1 MHVNKTKKI
10 AILGVFAALSTVFT
24 VLGTVISVNTV
35 FFTALAAY
43 LLGIIVVRFGIKEG
57 ILFYFVCAAL
67 DFFVNPNKMHVI
79 LYLALAAYI
88 LLSEG
93 IFLLMQKKNLKEWAH
108 CVIRL
113 VIFLLIYVPM
123 IFFFPK
129 LLFGDAM
136 QKMATFYP
144 LLIPAGVI
152 GWLVYDVAYRVFKRI
167 FYERFHTII

>member
-43 LLGIIVVRFGIKEG
+43 LLGIIVVRFGIKEV

-93 IFLLMQKKNLKEWAH
+93 IFLLMQKKNPKEWVH

-113 VIFLLIYVPM
+113 MIFLLIYVPM

-136 QKMATFYP
+136 QKMTAFYP

>member
-67 DFFVNPNKMHVI
+67 DFFVNPDKMHVI

-93 IFLLMQKKNLKEWAH
+93 IFLLMQKKNPKEWVH

-113 VIFLLIYVPM
+113 VIFL
-123 IFFFPK
+123 FPK

-136 QKMATFYP
+136 QKMTAFYP

>member
-57 ILFYFVCAAL
+57 ILFYFVCAVL
-67 DFFVNPNKMHVI
+67 DFFVNPNKMHAI

-93 IFLLMQKKNLKEWAH
+93 IFFTDEKKESERMGSLCNKACDIPFDICSDDILFSKTFIWRCDAENDS
-108 CVIRL
+108 
-113 VIFLLIYVPM
+113 FLPTVNSCRC
-123 IFFFPK
+123 
-129 LLFGDAM
+129 DR
-136 QKMATFYP
+136 MAC
-144 LLIPAGVI
+144 L
-152 GWLVYDVAYRVFKRI
+152 
-167 FYERFHTII
+167 

>member
-88 LLSEG
+88 LLSE
-93 IFLLMQKKNLKEWAH
+93 
-108 CVIRL
+108 VIRL

-136 QKMATFYP
+136 QKMAAFYP

>member
-93 IFLLMQKKNLKEWAH
+93 IFLLMQKKNPKEWAH

-113 VIFLLIYVPM
+113 VIFLLIY
-123 IFFFPK
+123 
-129 LLFGDAM
+129 LFSKTFIWRCDAENDSFLPTVNSCRCDR
-136 QKMATFYP
+136 MAC
-144 LLIPAGVI
+144 L
-152 GWLVYDVAYRVFKRI
+152 
-167 FYERFHTII
+167 

>member
-1 MHVNKTKKI
+1 M
-10 AILGVFAALSTVFT
+10 
-24 VLGTVISVNTV
+24 
-35 FFTALAAY
+35 
-43 LLGIIVVRFGIKEG
+43 
-57 ILFYFVCAAL
+57 
-67 DFFVNPNKMHVI
+67 NPNKMHVI

-93 IFLLMQKKNLKEWAH
+93 IFLLMKKKNPKEWVH

-136 QKMATFYP
+136 QKMTAFYP

>member
-93 IFLLMQKKNLKEWAH
+93 IFLLMQKRIRKNGLT
-108 CVIRL
+108 V
-113 VIFLLIYVPM
+113 
-123 IFFFPK
+123 
-129 LLFGDAM
+129 
-136 QKMATFYP
+136 
-144 LLIPAGVI
+144 
-152 GWLVYDVAYRVFKRI
+152 
-167 FYERFHTII
+167 

>member
-67 DFFVNPNKMHVI
+67 DFFVNPDKMHVI
-79 LYLALAAYI
+79 LSCTCCLHTFIRRDFFTDAKKESERMGSLCNKAYDIPFNICSDDI
-88 LLSEG
+88 LFSQTFIWRCDAENDR
-93 IFLLMQKKNLKEWAH
+93 FLPTVNSCRCDRMVCL
-108 CVIRL
+108 
-113 VIFLLIYVPM
+113 
-123 IFFFPK
+123 
-129 LLFGDAM
+129 
-136 QKMATFYP
+136 
-144 LLIPAGVI
+144 
-152 GWLVYDVAYRVFKRI
+152 
-167 FYERFHTII
+167 

>member
-67 DFFVNPNKMHVI
+67 DFFVNPDKMHVI

-93 IFLLMQKKNLKEWAH
+93 IFLLMQKKNPKEWVH

-113 VIFLLIYVPM
+113 M

-129 LLFGDAM
+129 LLFGDVM
-136 QKMATFYP
+136 QKMTAFYP

-152 GWLVYDVAYRVFKRI
+152 GWFVYDVAYRVFKRI

>member
-1 MHVNKTKKI
+1 M
-10 AILGVFAALSTVFT
+10 
-24 VLGTVISVNTV
+24 
-35 FFTALAAY
+35 AAY

-93 IFLLMQKKNLKEWAH
+93 IFFTDAKKESERMGSLCNKACDIPFDICSDDIL
-108 CVIRL
+108 
-113 VIFLLIYVPM
+113 
-123 IFFFPK
+123 FPK

-136 QKMATFYP
+136 QKMTAFYP

>member
-123 IFFFPK
+123 
-129 LLFGDAM
+129 
-136 QKMATFYP
+136 QKMAAFYP

>member
-79 LYLALAAYI
+79 L
-88 LLSEG
+88 
-93 IFLLMQKKNLKEWAH
+93 LLMQKKNLKEWAH

-136 QKMATFYP
+136 QKMAAFYP

>member
-1 MHVNKTKKI
+1 MRFY
-10 AILGVFAALSTVFT
+10 ILHLLLTYFYQKG
-24 VLGTVISVNTV
+24 
-35 FFTALAAY
+35 FFTDA
-43 LLGIIVVRFGIKEG
+43 
-57 ILFYFVCAAL
+57 
-67 DFFVNPNKMHVI
+67 
-79 LYLALAAYI
+79 
-88 LLSEG
+88 
-93 IFLLMQKKNLKEWAH
+93 KKNPKEWAH

-136 QKMATFYP
+136 QKMAAFYP

-167 FYERFHTII
+167 FMSGFIQ

>member
-67 DFFVNPNKMHVI
+67 DFFVNPDKMHVI

-88 LLSEG
+88 LFCKPGLSVPSALPSPG
-93 IFLLMQKKNLKEWAH
+93 NSQLTDFVLRCSLLA
-108 CVIRL
+108 L
-113 VIFLLIYVPM
+113 VI
-123 IFFFPK
+123 
-129 LLFGDAM
+129 
-136 QKMATFYP
+136 
-144 LLIPAGVI
+144 
-152 GWLVYDVAYRVFKRI
+152 
-167 FYERFHTII
+167 

>member
-10 AILGVFAALSTVFT
+10 AILGVFATLSTVFT

-57 ILFYFVCAAL
+57 ILFYFVCARL
-67 DFFVNPNKMHVI
+67 DFFVNPDKMHVI

-93 IFLLMQKKNLKEWAH
+93 IFLLMQKKNPKEWVH

-113 VIFLLIYVPM
+113 VIFLFDICSDD
-123 IFFFPK
+123 I
-129 LLFGDAM
+129 LFSKTFIWRCDAENDRFLPTVNSCRCDR
-136 QKMATFYP
+136 MAC
-144 LLIPAGVI
+144 L
-152 GWLVYDVAYRVFKRI
+152 
-167 FYERFHTII
+167 

>member
-67 DFFVNPNKMHVI
+67 DFFVNPDKMHLFDASSGV
-79 LYLALAAYI
+79 
-88 LLSEG
+88 
-93 IFLLMQKKNLKEWAH
+93 
-108 CVIRL
+108 RL
-113 VIFLLIYVPM
+113 TE
-123 IFFFPK
+123 
-129 LLFGDAM
+129 
-136 QKMATFYP
+136 Q
-144 LLIPAGVI
+144 
-152 GWLVYDVAYRVFKRI
+152 
-167 FYERFHTII
+167 

>member
-93 IFLLMQKKNLKEWAH
+93 IFLLMQKKNLKEWAQ
-108 CVIRL
+108 CNKACDIPFDICSDDILFSKTFIWRCDAENGS
-113 VIFLLIYVPM
+113 FLPTVNSCRC
-123 IFFFPK
+123 
-129 LLFGDAM
+129 DR
-136 QKMATFYP
+136 MAC
-144 LLIPAGVI
+144 L
-152 GWLVYDVAYRVFKRI
+152 
-167 FYERFHTII
+167 

>member
-79 LYLALAAYI
+79 LYLALAAYNAGPGNVKKW
-88 LLSEG
+88 LEDPAYSENG
-93 IFLLMQKKNLKEWAH
+93 
-108 CVIRL
+108 RL
-113 VIFLLIYVPM
+113 TAIPFSETEAYV
-123 IFFFPK
+123 K
-129 LLFGDAM
+129 RVNAASE
-136 QKMATFYP
+136 K
-144 LLIPAGVI
+144 
-152 GWLVYDVAYRVFKRI
+152 YREL
-167 FYERFHTII
+167 YEEELAQ

>member
-57 ILFYFVCAAL
+57 N
-67 DFFVNPNKMHVI
+67 FFVNPNKMHVI

-93 IFLLMQKKNLKEWAH
+93 IFLLMQKKNPKEWVH

-113 VIFLLIYVPM
+113 MIFLLIYVPM

-136 QKMATFYP
+136 QKMTAFYP

>member
-67 DFFVNPNKMHVI
+67 DFFVNPDKMHVI

-93 IFLLMQKKNLKEWAH
+93 IFLLMQKKNPKEWVH

-113 VIFLLIYVPM
+113 VIFLSLIH
-123 IFFFPK
+123 I
-129 LLFGDAM
+129 
-136 QKMATFYP
+136 
-144 LLIPAGVI
+144 
-152 GWLVYDVAYRVFKRI
+152 
-167 FYERFHTII
+167 